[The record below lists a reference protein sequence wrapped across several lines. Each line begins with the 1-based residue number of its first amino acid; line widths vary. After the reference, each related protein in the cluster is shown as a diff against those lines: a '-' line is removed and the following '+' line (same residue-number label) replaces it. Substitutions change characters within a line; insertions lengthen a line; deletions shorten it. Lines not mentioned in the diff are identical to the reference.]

1 MQKYL
6 KYIRDI
12 IFILFFI
19 RLTYIENNQLYLL
32 FQTIGS
38 LVYLFIPNDIQPK
51 TSNKTDIIE

>member
-51 TSNKTDIIE
+51 TSNTTDIIE